1 MNEPP
6 ELIEKLRQWV
16 EKAEEDYTVARH
28 LLGAPEVAAFGV
40 ICFHAQQCAE
50 KYLKAL
56 LTLQD
61 VTFPK
66 THSLRLLL
74 ELLPPGT
81 NAGGQPQEIVPLS
94 GYGAEFRY
102 PADGERVTE
111 EEAKN
116 AVAVAAK
123 VREAARAQLPAGA
136 LTQG

>member
-1 MNEPP
+1 MNAIVREWVAKADADFNCATT
-6 ELIEKLRQWV
+6 LLRPRKKPMHDV
-16 EKAEEDYTVARH
+16 V
-28 LLGAPEVAAFGV
+28 
-40 ICFHAQQCAE
+40 CFHAQQCAE

-81 NAGGQPQEIVPLS
+81 NPGGQPEEIVPLS